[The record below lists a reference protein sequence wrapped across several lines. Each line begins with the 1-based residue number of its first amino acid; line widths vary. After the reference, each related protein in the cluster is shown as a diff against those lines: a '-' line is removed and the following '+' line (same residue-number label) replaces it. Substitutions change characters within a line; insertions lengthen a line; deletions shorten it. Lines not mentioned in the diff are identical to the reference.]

1 MPNLLS
7 TRAGRLT
14 TFFLLYIT
22 EGIPLGFA
30 ATAIATQMRRNGVAP
45 DQIGYFVASFYFP
58 WAWKWAAGPVVDLVY
73 TDRLGRRRAWI
84 VGCQVAMSLALLAAM
99 PVNFSAQI
107 GLFTTILLV
116 HNCFAAV
123 QDVAIDAL
131 AVGTL
136 KADERGLANGLMFA
150 GANVGQ
156 MIGGAGA
163 LLLTRFVPFNYTFF
177 FVAGCILAV
186 TAFTIVFVRE
196 PPTPRPVPD
205 ASRARDR
212 LPGESLDY
220 GRQAA
225 PLSTAGRLWWELK
238 LYLAT
243 AFKSV
248 LGSRVAV
255 AALVLAL
262 LPAGAYALNLALQS
276 NLAVELGFTDDQV
289 GYLSAASTVT
299 GALGCVCGG
308 WLSDKLGRR
317 KALTIYILLM
327 AVPNVVLAVTM
338 YKHGWIMPIDPRM
351 PNRPTPAPALVTV
364 FWAGTLAYTLFNGL
378 MYGARSALY
387 MDVSNP
393 GVAATQFTAYM
404 AMMNLV
410 ISYSA
415 IWQGKSV
422 VKWGYPTTLAI
433 DAVFGLVCLA
443 VLPFT
448 VTRAPYARPATH
460 EGDQR
465 GFEVTQG
472 AARER

>member
-1 MPNLLS
+1 MPNLLA
-7 TRAGRLT
+7 TRAGRLV

-30 ATAIATQMRRNGVAP
+30 ATAIATQMRRNGVSP
-45 DQIGYFVASFYFP
+45 DQIGLFVASFYFP

-73 TDRLGRRRAWI
+73 SDRLGRRRAWI
-84 VGCQVAMSLALLAAM
+84 VGCQAAMSLTLLAAM
-99 PVNFSAQI
+99 RFDFSTQLN
-107 GLFTTILLV
+107 LFTAVLLV

-136 KADERGLANGLMFA
+136 KDDERGLANGLMFA

-156 MIGGAGA
+156 MIGGAGV

-196 PPTPRPVPD
+196 APTPR
-205 ASRARDR
+205 AA
-212 LPGESLDY
+212 
-220 GRQAA
+220 AA
-225 PLSTAGRLWWELK
+225 PGAPAARRILAELK
-238 LYLAT
+238 AYVVT
-243 AFKSV
+243 ALKSV
-248 LGSRVAV
+248 LGNRVAV

-276 NLAVELGFTDDQV
+276 NLAVELGLTDNQV
-289 GYLSAASTVT
+289 GYLSAASTVF

-317 KALTIYILLM
+317 KALALYIVLM
-327 AVPNVVLAVTM
+327 AVPNVVLALTM
-338 YKHGWIMPIDPRM
+338 YEFGWIMPIDPRVA
-351 PNRPTPAPALVTV
+351 NRPAPAPLLLTV
-364 FWAGTLAYTLFNGL
+364 FVAGTVVYALFNGL

-415 IWQGKSV
+415 IWQGKAV

-433 DAVFGLVCLA
+433 DAVFGLVCLL

-448 VTRAPYARPATH
+448 AMNAPRARPAA
-460 EGDQR
+460 GVDR
-465 GFEVTQG
+465 AGFEVVPG
-472 AARER
+472 AARQE